1 MKFQA
6 QMTRIRTLFLF
17 AACALAALGQ
27 VPKPKQD
34 GGANPI
40 VKQDGTVVWDGG
52 GITINKLMAGS
63 SEPAYR
69 YLLKYTTRERD
80 YNADTATLVYCAGW
94 DCNTPTKTVEH
105 FAEFGTA
112 EEAIKFVNDGFLNIG
127 SAYLPNGV
135 QGTTTW
141 SGQTVSPAPKF
152 VALYR
157 VTPVE
162 VVTTT
167 DRNEIPQPPKY
178 EEKIRVELKK

>member
-1 MKFQA
+1 MRA
-6 QMTRIRTLFLF
+6 LILF

-40 VKQDGTVVWDGG
+40 VRQDGTVVWDGG
-52 GITINKLMAGS
+52 ANIPASSSVCSNCIVRWGS

-80 YNADTATLVYCAGW
+80 YNADTATLVYCSGVN
-94 DCNTPTKTVEH
+94 CNTTTKTVEH
-105 FAEFGTA
+105 FAEFSTA
-112 EEAIKFVNDGFLNIG
+112 QEAIKFVNDGFRYPDGGLSSIYG
-127 SAYLPNGV
+127 GY
-135 QGTTTW
+135 
-141 SGQTVSPAPKF
+141 VSSSTYEPTPTF

-167 DRNEIPQPPKY
+167 DRKEIQQPPKY
-178 EEKIRVELKK
+178 EEKVHVELKK